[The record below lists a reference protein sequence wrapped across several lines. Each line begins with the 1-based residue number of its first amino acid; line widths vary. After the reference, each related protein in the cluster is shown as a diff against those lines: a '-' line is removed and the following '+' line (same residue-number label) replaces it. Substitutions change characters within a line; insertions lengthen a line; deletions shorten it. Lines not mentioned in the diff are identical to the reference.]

1 MTGRVTPHQLAQALG
16 LPPPTDEQA
25 AVIAAPPG
33 PTLVVA
39 GAGAGKTETMAA
51 RVVWMVANGLVLPDE
66 VLGLTFTRKAAQQL
80 TARIRTRLARLAG
93 APLLRELDPSGRLR
107 AQLTGAEPEISTYHS
122 YAGRLLTEH
131 GLLLPVEPSAAL
143 LTVTQLWQLAHQV
156 VRAWDGDL
164 ETDRTPVSVTEAVL
178 ALSGQLAEH
187 LVEPE
192 ELAEAHTELAKLVHT
207 LPPGPR
213 QRGGPSQTL
222 LNIVQVQR
230 ERVALLPLVQQLSEA
245 LRRRGALDFG
255 AQMSLAARLAAEHP
269 EVAAAERARFRLV
282 LLDEYQDTGHAQR
295 VLLSALFG
303 GAPGDVRPGTDDSR
317 GEDDDRPHA
326 DVSSGSQWVARA
338 DGPGSVGES
347 LTSGAAN
354 PNAPGSPSSPT
365 GGSGDSADG
374 ATPGES
380 NPAVR
385 DPQSSH
391 AEEFRL
397 DVRPSGAP
405 HDAVRDDDG
414 PSADTPAVQPD
425 PSIPQRPSSA
435 AGAPDPVA
443 DRPSSSAAA
452 LDGIVDQAAPARRA
466 PHSAAG
472 SNRLSQ
478 SGPLSAAEDSVQSA
492 PQRVGVDDREGQARF
507 DGAHDPHA
515 VARRADQHS
524 HETQRLAVTAVG
536 DPMQSIYGWRGASAA
551 NLPRFATDF
560 PSAPGVPA
568 PTLSLLTSWRN
579 PPEALALANLVAE
592 PLRRKATEGG
602 GVTVDALRAK
612 PGAGPG
618 VVALA
623 LTGTVADERE
633 WVAERIAAEWAA
645 RRAAG
650 QQPPTS
656 AVLVRRN
663 ADAAPLAEALR
674 AQGLPVE
681 IVGLGGLLA
690 TPEVADVVA
699 TLRLIAEPGSGSAAM
714 RVLTGARWRIGVA
727 DIAALA
733 RRARDLS
740 IRRPG
745 AESPAEIGDGAAL
758 DEALREVA
766 PEPAEQAGL
775 ADAIADPGPPER
787 YSPSGF
793 ARIEALGRELAALRE
808 RSGQPLAELVADVER
823 TIGVGVETQTRRA
836 MAGTGAGREH
846 LDAFAEVVAGYAAET
861 GASLGGLLAFLAAAE
876 EVENGLEPGEVE
888 VAKDRVQVLTVHAAK
903 GLEWEIVAV
912 PHVVDGVFPSKVGSG
927 TWLGA
932 LAELPTSLRGDR
944 QQDDAAEGVP
954 VLELSDL
961 YDRADLD
968 RAIKAHKEALE
979 RRRIDEERRL
989 FYVALTRTERVLLV
1003 SAHYWAETGS
1013 TPKGPSDFLL
1023 ELKAAHEDPASPA
1036 HDVLTIDRWD
1046 DPPAAD
1052 AVNPFTDNPAT
1063 AEWPRDP
1070 LGPRRDP
1077 IEQGAALVR
1086 AALADLRAR
1095 PAESGRP
1102 PGVAARNRSAG
1113 SVRAEMPP
1121 GDSPGFAD
1129 EPGHHTPAGGS
1140 GSAAG
1145 PANGAFEQPQFP
1157 DDSAYYPPEM
1167 PGSEGGSGNYP
1178 PEDAPGSVGEPGHEL
1193 PVGGSGFA
1201 DGSVHH
1207 RPGDGPG
1214 SVHGATSNASRDE
1227 SDSAEESAYHRPGR
1241 PGSADGSGYYPP
1253 EDRRGSLDEP
1263 GYNPPADEPSF
1274 ADDSNYYPPDDE
1286 YPPDDFADEFEFTS
1300 IEYADPYADIEPYFG
1315 TAPDPVEEYLSADE
1329 PAFGATGFAPPPPE
1343 DLYRPEHTHPVSDPD
1358 DPEGWAADV
1367 DALLAEHHAAA
1378 VTDEVVEL
1386 PGQIAATA
1394 LVELRADPAKLAA
1407 RLRRPLPYP
1416 PNPLARRGTAFHA
1429 WVQRWFGSTRLL
1441 GLDEL
1446 PGAADGGAADASL
1459 DAELSAMQEA
1469 FLNSRWADRSPIEV
1483 EIPFETS
1490 IAGTVIRGRMD
1501 AVFAEPGG
1509 RWIVVDWKTGAE
1521 PSAAEEPAVAM
1532 QLAVYRLAWAR
1543 LMAAREGR
1551 PEHEMLPR
1559 IGAAFHYVRTGR
1571 TIAPANLAGPD
1582 ELAELIRNAAPAG
1595 SPPAP
1600 A

>member
-1 MTGRVTPHQLAQALG
+1 
-16 LPPPTDEQA
+16 
-25 AVIAAPPG
+25 
-33 PTLVVA
+33 
-39 GAGAGKTETMAA
+39 
-51 RVVWMVANGLVLPDE
+51 
-66 VLGLTFTRKAAQQL
+66 
-80 TARIRTRLARLAG
+80 
-93 APLLRELDPSGRLR
+93 
-107 AQLTGAEPEISTYHS
+107 
-122 YAGRLLTEH
+122 
-131 GLLLPVEPSAAL
+131 
-143 LTVTQLWQLAHQV
+143 
-156 VRAWDGDL
+156 
-164 ETDRTPVSVTEAVL
+164 
-178 ALSGQLAEH
+178 
-187 LVEPE
+187 
-192 ELAEAHTELAKLVHT
+192 
-207 LPPGPR
+207 
-213 QRGGPSQTL
+213 
-222 LNIVQVQR
+222 
-230 ERVALLPLVQQLSEA
+230 
-245 LRRRGALDFG
+245 
-255 AQMSLAARLAAEHP
+255 
-269 EVAAAERARFRLV
+269 
-282 LLDEYQDTGHAQR
+282 
-295 VLLSALFG
+295 
-303 GAPGDVRPGTDDSR
+303 
-317 GEDDDRPHA
+317 
-326 DVSSGSQWVARA
+326 
-338 DGPGSVGES
+338 
-347 LTSGAAN
+347 
-354 PNAPGSPSSPT
+354 
-365 GGSGDSADG
+365 
-374 ATPGES
+374 
-380 NPAVR
+380 
-385 DPQSSH
+385 
-391 AEEFRL
+391 
-397 DVRPSGAP
+397 
-405 HDAVRDDDG
+405 
-414 PSADTPAVQPD
+414 
-425 PSIPQRPSSA
+425 
-435 AGAPDPVA
+435 
-443 DRPSSSAAA
+443 
-452 LDGIVDQAAPARRA
+452 
-466 PHSAAG
+466 
-472 SNRLSQ
+472 
-478 SGPLSAAEDSVQSA
+478 
-492 PQRVGVDDREGQARF
+492 
-507 DGAHDPHA
+507 
-515 VARRADQHS
+515 
-524 HETQRLAVTAVG
+524 
-536 DPMQSIYGWRGASAA
+536 
-551 NLPRFATDF
+551 
-560 PSAPGVPA
+560 
-568 PTLSLLTSWRN
+568 
-579 PPEALALANLVAE
+579 
-592 PLRRKATEGG
+592 
-602 GVTVDALRAK
+602 LRAK
-612 PGAGPG
+612 PEAGPG

-623 LTGTVADERE
+623 STDTVAAERD

-645 RRAAG
+645 RRAA
-650 QQPPTS
+650 QLPPPTS

-690 TPEVADVVA
+690 TPEVADIVA

-727 DIAALA
+727 DIAALN

-745 AESPAEIGDGAAL
+745 SQGPAEIADGAAL

-775 ADAIADPGPPER
+775 ADAIADPGPPDQ
-787 YSPSGF
+787 YSSAGF

-846 LDAFAEVVAGYAAET
+846 LDAFAEVVAGYAADT

-912 PHVVDGVFPSKVGSG
+912 PHVVEGVFPSKVGSG

-954 VLELSDL
+954 VLDLTDL

-1003 SAHYWAETGS
+1003 SAHHWAETGS
-1013 TPKGPSDFLL
+1013 SPKGPSDFLL
-1023 ELKAAHEDPASPA
+1023 ELKRAHEDPLSPA

-1070 LGPRRDP
+1070 LSTRRDP

-1086 AALADLRAR
+1086 AALAELRAR
-1095 PAESGRP
+1095 PVDAGQGDPDSSGTTSNGGAGSDRADVRVGPVDAAQGAPDSSETSPGGAVASGRAHAGRSDP
-1102 PGVAARNRSAG
+1102 DAPGIVSDRSAG
-1113 SVRAEMPP
+1113 PDRVEMAPP
-1121 GDSPGFAD
+1121 PPD
-1129 EPGHHTPAGGS
+1129 EPDLT
-1140 GSAAG
+1140 
-1145 PANGAFEQPQFP
+1145 FEP
-1157 DDSAYYPPEM
+1157 D
-1167 PGSEGGSGNYP
+1167 
-1178 PEDAPGSVGEPGHEL
+1178 
-1193 PVGGSGFA
+1193 
-1201 DGSVHH
+1201 
-1207 RPGDGPG
+1207 
-1214 SVHGATSNASRDE
+1214 
-1227 SDSAEESAYHRPGR
+1227 
-1241 PGSADGSGYYPP
+1241 
-1253 EDRRGSLDEP
+1253 
-1263 GYNPPADEPSF
+1263 
-1274 ADDSNYYPPDDE
+1274 YYPPDDE
-1286 YPPDDFADEFEFTS
+1286 YPPDEFADDFEVIATG
-1300 IEYADPYADIEPYFG
+1300 YADPYADIEPYFG
-1315 TAPDPVEEYLSADE
+1315 TAPDPVEEYLSAGE
-1329 PAFGATGFAPPPPE
+1329 PAFAATGFAPPPPE
-1343 DLYRPEHTHPVSDPD
+1343 DRFRPEHTQPAPDPG

-1367 DALLAEHHAAA
+1367 DALLAEHRAAGVA
-1378 VTDEVVEL
+1378 AEEVEL

-1394 LVELRADPAKLAA
+1394 LVELRADPARLAA

-1446 PGAADGGAADASL
+1446 PGAADSGAADAGL
-1459 DAELSAMQEA
+1459 DAELTAMQEA

-1509 RWIVVDWKTGAE
+1509 RWTVVDWKTGAE

-1551 PEHEMLPR
+1551 PEHEMLDR

-1571 TIAPANLAGPD
+1571 TIAPVNLAGPE

-1600 A
+1600 E

>member
-131 GLLLPVEPSAAL
+131 GLLLPVEPSATL

-303 GAPGDVRPGTDDSR
+303 GAPGDVRPETDDSR

-326 DVSSGSQWVARA
+326 DVSSGSQWAARA

-365 GGSGDSADG
+365 GGSGDSADS
-374 ATPGES
+374 ES
-380 NPAVR
+380 SPSAR
-385 DPQSSH
+385 DARSSH
-391 AEEFRL
+391 ADEYRL
-397 DVRPSGAP
+397 DARPGSGVP
-405 HDAVRDDDG
+405 EDAVRDDDG
-414 PSADTPAVQPD
+414 PSADTP
-425 PSIPQRPSSA
+425 IRQRPSSA

-472 SNRLSQ
+472 GDRLSQ
-478 SGPLSAAEDSVQSA
+478 SGPLSAAEDSARSA
-492 PQRVGVDDREGQARF
+492 PQRVGVDDMEGQARF
-507 DGAHDPHA
+507 AGAHDPHA

-560 PSAPGVPA
+560 PDAPGVPA

-623 LTGTVADERE
+623 LIGTVADERE

-733 RRARDLS
+733 RRARELS

-954 VLELSDL
+954 VLELADL

-1036 HDVLTIDRWD
+1036 HDVLTIDRWE

-1102 PGVAARNRSAG
+1102 PGAAARNHSAG

-1121 GDSPGFAD
+1121 GDGPGFAD
-1129 EPGHHTPAGGS
+1129 EPGHHPPA
-1140 GSAAG
+1140 A
-1145 PANGAFEQPQFP
+1145 E
-1157 DDSAYYPPEM
+1157 
-1167 PGSEGGSGNYP
+1167 
-1178 PEDAPGSVGEPGHEL
+1178 PGSVDESGHHT
-1193 PVGGSGFA
+1193 PVGGSGSA

-1214 SVHGATSNASRDE
+1214 SVHGGTSNASRDE
-1227 SDSAEESAYHRPGR
+1227 SDSVEESAYHPPGR
-1241 PGSADGSGYYPP
+1241 PGSVDGSGYY
-1253 EDRRGSLDEP
+1253 
-1263 GYNPPADEPSF
+1263 PPADEPSF
-1274 ADDSNYYPPDDE
+1274 ADDSAYYPPDDE
-1286 YPPDDFADEFEFTS
+1286 YPPDDFADDYELTS

-1343 DLYRPEHTHPVSDPD
+1343 DLYRPEPTHPASDPD

-1386 PGQIAATA
+1386 PGQLAATA

>member
-1 MTGRVTPHQLAQALG
+1 MNDRVTPHQLAQALG

-131 GLLLPVEPSAAL
+131 GLLLPVEPSATL
-143 LTVTQLWQLAHQV
+143 LTETQLWQLAHQV
-156 VRAWDGDL
+156 VRTWDGDL
-164 ETDRTPVSVTEAVL
+164 ETERTPVSVTEAVL

-207 LPPGPR
+207 LPAGPR

-222 LNIVQVQR
+222 LNIVQVQQ
-230 ERVALLPLVQQLSEA
+230 ERVALLPLVHQLTEA

-295 VLLSALFG
+295 VLLAALFG
-303 GAPGDVRPGTDDSR
+303 GVPGSTPPHDAHDVPPVTDGDPANRDQDSSRANVHPQRAAQAANGLDDPLSGGTSADSATVDASHTTAHADSAEREGHGGTDEPNSAT
-317 GEDDDRPHA
+317 GEA
-326 DVSSGSQWVARA
+326 DPLSPGA
-338 DGPGSVGES
+338 DGDQ
-347 LTSGAAN
+347 LHTSTTARE
-354 PNAPGSPSSPT
+354 PH
-365 GGSGDSADG
+365 DI
-374 ATPGES
+374 
-380 NPAVR
+380 VR
-385 DPQSSH
+385 DP
-391 AEEFRL
+391 
-397 DVRPSGAP
+397 
-405 HDAVRDDDG
+405 
-414 PSADTPAVQPD
+414 DTPIGNT
-425 PSIPQRPSSA
+425 S
-435 AGAPDPVA
+435 
-443 DRPSSSAAA
+443 
-452 LDGIVDQAAPARRA
+452 APA
-466 PHSAAG
+466 
-472 SNRLSQ
+472 
-478 SGPLSAAEDSVQSA
+478 
-492 PQRVGVDDREGQARF
+492 
-507 DGAHDPHA
+507 GAHDPYA
-515 VARRADQHS
+515 AAGRDQRARHDG
-524 HETQRLAVTAVG
+524 QRLAVTAVG

-568 PTLSLLTSWRN
+568 PTLALLTSWRN

-592 PLRRKATEGG
+592 PLRRKAIEGG

-612 PGAGPG
+612 PDAGPG
-618 VVALA
+618 EVALA
-623 LTGTVADERE
+623 LTETVAGERE
-633 WVAERIAAEWAA
+633 WVAERIAAQWAA
-645 RRAAG
+645 RRAAQ

-690 TPEVADVVA
+690 TPEVADIVA

-745 AESPAEIGDGAAL
+745 SEAGAEIADGATL
-758 DEALREVA
+758 DEALRDVA

-775 ADAIADPGPPER
+775 ADAVADPGPPEQ
-787 YSPSGF
+787 YSAAGF

-846 LDAFAEVVAGYAAET
+846 LDAFAEVVAGYAADT
-861 GASLGGLLAFLAAAE
+861 GASLGGLLAFLTAAE

-912 PHVVDGVFPSKVGSG
+912 PHVVEGVFPSKVGSG

-954 VLELSDL
+954 VLDLTDL

-1023 ELKAAHEDPASPA
+1023 ELKHAHEDPGSPA
-1036 HDVLTIDRWD
+1036 YDVLAIDRWD

-1070 LGPRRDP
+1070 LSTRRDP

-1095 PAESGRP
+1095 PAHTGPDAHETNEPRVALDQEGLAP
-1102 PGVAARNRSAG
+1102 PNKEALPPEEKASSRDGVAPPSDARASPENEVASPSHGEA
-1113 SVRAEMPP
+1113 SPPDAEAAYP
-1121 GDSPGFAD
+1121 D
-1129 EPGHHTPAGGS
+1129 EPA
-1140 GSAAG
+1140 
-1145 PANGAFEQPQFP
+1145 
-1157 DDSAYYPPEM
+1157 
-1167 PGSEGGSGNYP
+1167 
-1178 PEDAPGSVGEPGHEL
+1178 
-1193 PVGGSGFA
+1193 
-1201 DGSVHH
+1201 
-1207 RPGDGPG
+1207 
-1214 SVHGATSNASRDE
+1214 
-1227 SDSAEESAYHRPGR
+1227 
-1241 PGSADGSGYYPP
+1241 
-1253 EDRRGSLDEP
+1253 
-1263 GYNPPADEPSF
+1263 
-1274 ADDSNYYPPDDE
+1274 YYPPDDE
-1286 YPPDDFADEFEFTS
+1286 FPPDELADDFDFTRT
-1300 IEYADPYADIEPYFG
+1300 EYADPYADIEPYFG
-1315 TAPDPVEEYLSADE
+1315 AAPDPVEEYLSADE
-1329 PAFGATGFAPPPPE
+1329 PVFAASGFAPPPPE
-1343 DLYRPEHTHPVSDPD
+1343 DPYRPERTHPAPDPD

-1367 DALLAEHHAAA
+1367 DALLAEHQAAA
-1378 VTDEVVEL
+1378 VAAAEVEL

-1446 PGAADGGAADASL
+1446 PGAADGAADAGL
-1459 DAELSAMQEA
+1459 DAELTAMQEA

-1501 AVFAEPGG
+1501 AVFAEPGA
-1509 RWIVVDWKTGAE
+1509 RWTVVDWKTGAE
-1521 PSAAEEPAVAM
+1521 PSTAEEPAVAM

-1551 PEHEMLPR
+1551 PEQEMLHR
-1559 IGAAFHYVRTGR
+1559 VGAAFHYVRTGR
-1571 TIAPANLAGPD
+1571 TIAPVNLAGPE
-1582 ELAELIRNAAPAG
+1582 ELAELIRNVAPAG

-1600 A
+1600 E

>member
-1 MTGRVTPHQLAQALG
+1 MSGGQVTPHQLAQALG

-51 RVVWMVANGLVLPDE
+51 RVVWMVANRIVQPDE

-80 TARIRTRLARLAG
+80 TTRIRTRLARLAG
-93 APLLRELDPSGRLR
+93 APLLRELDPTGQLR

-131 GLLLPVEPSAAL
+131 GLLLPVEPSATL
-143 LTVTQLWQLAHQV
+143 LTETQLWQLAHQV
-156 VRAWDGDL
+156 VRTWDGDL
-164 ETDRTPVSVTEAVL
+164 DTDRTPVSVTEAVL

-192 ELAEAHTELAKLVHT
+192 ELAEAHTELEKLVHT
-207 LPPGPR
+207 LPAGPR

-230 ERVALLPLVQQLSEA
+230 ERVALLPLVHQLAEA

-295 VLLSALFG
+295 VLLAALFG
-303 GAPGDVRPGTDDSR
+303 GDQ
-317 GEDDDRPHA
+317 EN
-326 DVSSGSQWVARA
+326 
-338 DGPGSVGES
+338 
-347 LTSGAAN
+347 AA
-354 PNAPGSPSSPT
+354 T
-365 GGSGDSADG
+365 
-374 ATPGES
+374 
-380 NPAVR
+380 R
-385 DPQSSH
+385 
-391 AEEFRL
+391 
-397 DVRPSGAP
+397 
-405 HDAVRDDDG
+405 
-414 PSADTPAVQPD
+414 
-425 PSIPQRPSSA
+425 
-435 AGAPDPVA
+435 PVA
-443 DRPSSSAAA
+443 HEES
-452 LDGIVDQAAPARRA
+452 RRA
-466 PHSAAG
+466 
-472 SNRLSQ
+472 
-478 SGPLSAAEDSVQSA
+478 
-492 PQRVGVDDREGQARF
+492 
-507 DGAHDPHA
+507 GAHDPHFA
-515 VARRADQHS
+515 RSTEDVASPRGGARGPLAPDGARDA
-524 HETQRLAVTAVG
+524 QRLAVTAVG

-560 PSAPGVPA
+560 PDAPGVPA
-568 PTLSLLTSWRN
+568 PTLALLTSWRN
-579 PPEALALANLVAE
+579 PPQALALANLVAE
-592 PLRRKATEGG
+592 PLRRKAIEGR
-602 GVTVDALRAK
+602 GVTVDTLRAK
-612 PGAGPG
+612 PEAEQG

-623 LTGTVADERE
+623 LTETVATERA
-633 WVAERIAAEWAA
+633 WLAERIAAEWAA
-645 RRAAG
+645 RRAD
-650 QQPPTS
+650 QQPPPTS

-740 IRRPG
+740 IRRP
-745 AESPAEIGDGAAL
+745 ASDATAEIADGAAL

-775 ADAIADPGPPER
+775 ADAIADPGTPQQ
-787 YSPSGF
+787 YSEAGF

-846 LDAFAEVVAGYAAET
+846 LDAFAEVVAGYAADT

-912 PHVVDGVFPSKVGSG
+912 PHVVEGVFPSKVGTG

-944 QQDDAAEGVP
+944 KQDDAAEGVP
-954 VLELSDL
+954 VLDLTDL

-1003 SAHYWAETGS
+1003 SAHHWAETGS
-1013 TPKGPSDFLL
+1013 SPKGPSDFLL
-1023 ELKAAHEDPASPA
+1023 ELKRANEDPDSPA
-1036 HDVLTIDRWD
+1036 HGVLAIDRWD
-1046 DPPAAD
+1046 DPPAPD
-1052 AVNPFTDNPAT
+1052 AVNPFTHNPAT

-1070 LGPRRDP
+1070 LSTRRDP

-1095 PAESGRP
+1095 PATAHRDPNS
-1102 PGVAARNRSAG
+1102 
-1113 SVRAEMPP
+1113 
-1121 GDSPGFAD
+1121 
-1129 EPGHHTPAGGS
+1129 H
-1140 GSAAG
+1140 SAAADRVA
-1145 PANGAFEQPQFP
+1145 PAYQ
-1157 DDSAYYPPEM
+1157 
-1167 PGSEGGSGNYP
+1167 
-1178 PEDAPGSVGEPGHEL
+1178 DAIH
-1193 PVGGSGFA
+1193 
-1201 DGSVHH
+1201 
-1207 RPGDGPG
+1207 
-1214 SVHGATSNASRDE
+1214 ASD
-1227 SDSAEESAYHRPGR
+1227 H
-1241 PGSADGSGYYPP
+1241 
-1253 EDRRGSLDEP
+1253 
-1263 GYNPPADEPSF
+1263 
-1274 ADDSNYYPPDDE
+1274 YPPDDE
-1286 YPPDDFADEFEFTS
+1286 FPPDPLDEFADPPDFDFIATEF
-1300 IEYADPYADIEPYFG
+1300 ADPYADLEPYYG

-1329 PAFGATGFAPPPPE
+1329 PAFASGFAPPPPE
-1343 DLYRPEHTHPVSDPD
+1343 DAYPPEQAHRAPDPD

-1367 DALLAEHHAAA
+1367 DALLAEHQAAA
-1378 VTDEVVEL
+1378 AAAEAVEL

-1441 GLDEL
+1441 GFDEL
-1446 PGAADGGAADASL
+1446 PGAADGGAADAGS
-1459 DAELSAMQEA
+1459 DAELTAMQEA
-1469 FLNSRWADRSPIEV
+1469 FLNSPWANRSPVEV

-1521 PSAAEEPAVAM
+1521 PGPAEEPAVAM

-1551 PEHEMLPR
+1551 PEQEMLPR

-1571 TIAPANLAGPD
+1571 TIAPATLAGPG
-1582 ELAELIRNAAPAG
+1582 ELAELIRNAAPVD
-1595 SPPAP
+1595 SPPATG
-1600 A
+1600 

>member
-143 LTVTQLWQLAHQV
+143 LTETQLWQLAHQV
-156 VRAWDGDL
+156 VRTWDGDL
-164 ETDRTPVSVTEAVL
+164 ETERTPVSVTEAVL

-207 LPPGPR
+207 LPAGPR

-295 VLLSALFG
+295 VLLAALFG
-303 GAPGDVRPGTDDSR
+303 GAPEGAS
-317 GEDDDRPHA
+317 DRTSN
-326 DVSSGSQWVARA
+326 VS
-338 DGPGSVGES
+338 
-347 LTSGAAN
+347 
-354 PNAPGSPSSPT
+354 
-365 GGSGDSADG
+365 GGSASQGEPDG
-374 ATPGES
+374 
-380 NPAVR
+380 
-385 DPQSSH
+385 
-391 AEEFRL
+391 
-397 DVRPSGAP
+397 SGGGSDALRSQP
-405 HDAVRDDDG
+405 HDA
-414 PSADTPAVQPD
+414 
-425 PSIPQRPSSA
+425 
-435 AGAPDPVA
+435 
-443 DRPSSSAAA
+443 
-452 LDGIVDQAAPARRA
+452 
-466 PHSAAG
+466 
-472 SNRLSQ
+472 
-478 SGPLSAAEDSVQSA
+478 
-492 PQRVGVDDREGQARF
+492 
-507 DGAHDPHA
+507 
-515 VARRADQHS
+515 
-524 HETQRLAVTAVG
+524 QRLAVTAVG

-560 PSAPGVPA
+560 PTAPGVPA
-568 PTLSLLTSWRN
+568 PTLALLTSWRN
-579 PPEALALANLVAE
+579 PPEALALANSVAE
-592 PLRRKATEGG
+592 PLRRKAIEGG

-612 PGAGPG
+612 PEAGPG

-623 LTGTVADERE
+623 STDTVAAERD

-645 RRAAG
+645 RRAA
-650 QQPPTS
+650 QQPPPTS

-690 TPEVADVVA
+690 TPEVADIVA

-727 DIAALA
+727 DIAALN

-745 AESPAEIGDGAAL
+745 SQGPAEIADGAAL

-775 ADAIADPGPPER
+775 ADAIADPGPPDQ
-787 YSPSGF
+787 YSSAGF

-846 LDAFAEVVAGYAAET
+846 LDAFAEVVAGYAADT

-912 PHVVDGVFPSKVGSG
+912 PHVVEGVFPSKVGSG

-954 VLELSDL
+954 VLDLTDL

-1003 SAHYWAETGS
+1003 SAHHWAETGS
-1013 TPKGPSDFLL
+1013 SPKGPSDFLL
-1023 ELKAAHEDPASPA
+1023 ELKRAHEDPRSPA

-1070 LGPRRDP
+1070 LSTRRDP

-1086 AALADLRAR
+1086 AALAELRAR
-1095 PAESGRP
+1095 PADAERHGPDASGAADRSAGSGRAD
-1102 PGVAARNRSAG
+1102 PGAGPAGVERHGPDLRRTTPNRDFEFGDVDSRAHHADADADHRGPDVPRAVPVGGVGPGRADSRARPTDAGQGDPDSSEPSPGRAVASGRADAAHAGHSDPDAPGIVSNRSAG
-1113 SVRAEMPP
+1113 PDRVEMAPQPP
-1121 GDSPGFAD
+1121 D
-1129 EPGHHTPAGGS
+1129 EPDLTY
-1140 GSAAG
+1140 
-1145 PANGAFEQPQFP
+1145 E
-1157 DDSAYYPPEM
+1157 
-1167 PGSEGGSGNYP
+1167 
-1178 PEDAPGSVGEPGHEL
+1178 
-1193 PVGGSGFA
+1193 A
-1201 DGSVHH
+1201 D
-1207 RPGDGPG
+1207 
-1214 SVHGATSNASRDE
+1214 
-1227 SDSAEESAYHRPGR
+1227 
-1241 PGSADGSGYYPP
+1241 
-1253 EDRRGSLDEP
+1253 
-1263 GYNPPADEPSF
+1263 
-1274 ADDSNYYPPDDE
+1274 YYPPDDE
-1286 YPPDDFADEFEFTS
+1286 YPPDEFADDFEVIAT
-1300 IEYADPYADIEPYFG
+1300 EYADPYADIEPYFG
-1315 TAPDPVEEYLSADE
+1315 TAPDPVEEYLSAGE
-1329 PAFGATGFAPPPPE
+1329 PAFAATGFAPPPPE
-1343 DLYRPEHTHPVSDPD
+1343 DRFRPEHTRPAPDPG

-1367 DALLAEHHAAA
+1367 DALLAEHRAAA
-1378 VTDEVVEL
+1378 VAAEEVEL

-1394 LVELRADPAKLAA
+1394 LVELRADPARLAA

-1446 PGAADGGAADASL
+1446 PGAADSGAADAGL
-1459 DAELSAMQEA
+1459 DAELTAMQEA

-1509 RWIVVDWKTGAE
+1509 RWTVVDWKTGAE
-1521 PSAAEEPAVAM
+1521 PSAAEEAAVAM

-1551 PEHEMLPR
+1551 PEHEMLDR

-1571 TIAPANLAGPD
+1571 TIAPVNLAGPE

-1600 A
+1600 E

>member
-1 MTGRVTPHQLAQALG
+1 MSGGHVTPHQLAQALG

-51 RVVWMVANGLVLPDE
+51 RVVWMVANRIVRPDE

-80 TARIRTRLARLAG
+80 TTRIRTRLARLAG
-93 APLLRELDPSGRLR
+93 APLLRELDPTGQLR
-107 AQLTGAEPEISTYHS
+107 AELTGAEPEISTYHF

-131 GLLLPVEPSAAL
+131 GLLLPVEPSATL
-143 LTVTQLWQLAHQV
+143 LTETQLWQLAHQV
-156 VRAWDGDL
+156 VRTWDGDL
-164 ETDRTPVSVTEAVL
+164 DTDRTPVSVTESVL

-192 ELAEAHTELAKLVHT
+192 ELAEAHTELEKLVYT
-207 LPPGPR
+207 LPAGPR

-230 ERVALLPLVQQLSEA
+230 ERVALLPLVHELSEA

-295 VLLSALFG
+295 VLLAALFG
-303 GAPGDVRPGTDDSR
+303 GEHEHTTGPDAESRRGDAHDAHFDPSMR
-317 GEDDDRPHA
+317 E
-326 DVSSGSQWVARA
+326 
-338 DGPGSVGES
+338 GES
-347 LTSGAAN
+347 
-354 PNAPGSPSSPT
+354 
-365 GGSGDSADG
+365 
-374 ATPGES
+374 
-380 NPAVR
+380 
-385 DPQSSH
+385 
-391 AEEFRL
+391 
-397 DVRPSGAP
+397 
-405 HDAVRDDDG
+405 
-414 PSADTPAVQPD
+414 
-425 PSIPQRPSSA
+425 QRA
-435 AGAPDPVA
+435 
-443 DRPSSSAAA
+443 
-452 LDGIVDQAAPARRA
+452 
-466 PHSAAG
+466 
-472 SNRLSQ
+472 
-478 SGPLSAAEDSVQSA
+478 
-492 PQRVGVDDREGQARF
+492 
-507 DGAHDPHA
+507 GAHDPRRVRSTRDA
-515 VARRADQHS
+515 SSSVAGSDAQSPGPDTPGAAR
-524 HETQRLAVTAVG
+524 RLAVTAVG

-568 PTLSLLTSWRN
+568 PTLALLTSWRN

-592 PLRRKATEGG
+592 PLRRKAIEGG

-612 PGAGPG
+612 PDAGPG
-618 VVALA
+618 AVALA
-623 LTGTVADERE
+623 LTETVAAERE
-633 WVAERIAAEWAA
+633 WVAERIAAQWAA
-645 RRAAG
+645 RRAD
-650 QQPPTS
+650 QQPPPTS

-690 TPEVADVVA
+690 TPEVADIVA
-699 TLRLIAEPGSGSAAM
+699 TLRLIADPGSGTAAM

-745 AESPAEIGDGAAL
+745 SDIPAEIADRAAL
-758 DEALREVA
+758 EDALREVA

-775 ADAIADPGPPER
+775 ADAIADPGPAEH
-787 YSPSGF
+787 YSETGLT
-793 ARIEALGRELAALRE
+793 RIEALGRELAALRE

-846 LDAFAEVVAGYAAET
+846 LDAFAEVVAGYAADS

-912 PHVVDGVFPSKVGSG
+912 PHVVEGVFPSKVGSG

-944 QQDDAAEGVP
+944 RQDDAAEGVP
-954 VLELSDL
+954 VLDLGDL

-1003 SAHYWAETGS
+1003 SAHHWAETGS
-1013 TPKGPSDFLL
+1013 SPKGPSDFLL
-1023 ELKAAHEDPASPA
+1023 ELKRANEDPDSPA
-1036 HDVLTIDRWD
+1036 HDVLAIDRWD
-1046 DPPAAD
+1046 DPPAHD

-1070 LGPRRDP
+1070 LSIRRDP

-1086 AALADLRAR
+1086 AALADLRAQPTAAQR
-1095 PAESGRP
+1095 GPNATGAADHRVAESTDDRGR
-1102 PGVAARNRSAG
+1102 VAE
-1113 SVRAEMPP
+1113 SVRG
-1121 GDSPGFAD
+1121 GDDRRTESLGDEVAD
-1129 EPGHHTPAGGS
+1129 TDTPAT
-1140 GSAAG
+1140 
-1145 PANGAFEQPQFP
+1145 
-1157 DDSAYYPPEM
+1157 D
-1167 PGSEGGSGNYP
+1167 
-1178 PEDAPGSVGEPGHEL
+1178 
-1193 PVGGSGFA
+1193 
-1201 DGSVHH
+1201 
-1207 RPGDGPG
+1207 
-1214 SVHGATSNASRDE
+1214 
-1227 SDSAEESAYHRPGR
+1227 
-1241 PGSADGSGYYPP
+1241 
-1253 EDRRGSLDEP
+1253 
-1263 GYNPPADEPSF
+1263 
-1274 ADDSNYYPPDDE
+1274 YYPPDDE
-1286 YPPDDFADEFEFTS
+1286 FPPDPLDEFADPPDFDYTA
-1300 IEYADPYADIEPYFG
+1300 IEYADPYADLEPYHG
-1315 TAPDPVEEYLSADE
+1315 PAPDPVEEYLSADE
-1329 PAFGATGFAPPPPE
+1329 PASATGFAPPPPE
-1343 DLYRPEHTHPVSDPD
+1343 DAYPLEQAHPAPDPD

-1367 DALLAEHHAAA
+1367 DALLAEHQAAA
-1378 VTDEVVEL
+1378 AIAEAVEL

-1429 WVQRWFGSTRLL
+1429 WVQRWFSSTRLL

-1446 PGAADGGAADASL
+1446 PGAADSAADTGL
-1459 DAELSAMQEA
+1459 DAELTAMQDA
-1469 FLNSRWADRSPIEV
+1469 FLNSPWADRSPIEV

-1521 PSAAEEPAVAM
+1521 PGPAEEPAVAM

-1543 LMAAREGR
+1543 LTAAREGR
-1551 PEHEMLPR
+1551 SEQEMLPR

-1571 TIAPANLAGPD
+1571 TIAPATLAGPA
-1582 ELAELIRNAAPAG
+1582 ELAELIRNAAPVD
-1595 SPPAP
+1595 SPPASG
-1600 A
+1600 